1 MDRLLTLVLCIA
13 LVFMLIGVLPVHGEE
28 AIYDS
33 VIRLHV
39 LADSDGAE
47 DQRLKLVVRDAV
59 LSYASELL
67 SDATT
72 REEAS
77 MTLAEHL
84 AELES
89 VARAALDAEGC
100 SDAVAVV
107 LGDEDY
113 PTRYYAS
120 CAFPSGRYL
129 SLRVLI
135 GDAVGQNFW
144 CVLFP
149 SLCVTAAEGS
159 AVEIGS
165 SLASLGLSG
174 EQYRIIT
181 DTDGTTYRVRFKL
194 LEVFEELVG

>member
-1 MDRLLTLVLCIA
+1 MDKLLTLVLCIA